1 MNLSDVISPSAA
13 VDPPDL
19 GRHSDTLD
27 SNPAPI
33 LSVNDASSA
42 MEVIVSNGSDKNHAA
57 ATLPLDYVSTTMASA
72 SVSPSSYKDTLL
84 ASVHANDPVVDDII
98 DEDECSKYDYVK
110 DTCPST
116 TKDADPTLPA
126 TSIVHNVPSKAESF
140 GPWMMVERCQRR
152 NNRKVASPLPIPQ
165 PTTVNGSHFNPI
177 FEEDSTIIPDTK
189 ESATYVATVLH
200 PPALSNMTTPS
211 LSKSRVA
218 QARGKDNSLPAQR
231 LAQQRSPRRKQ
242 LIVSIQKLVNVQH
255 LVVASSPK
263 LSSLTSRRSSTLS
276 STRFAR

>member
-98 DEDECSKYDYVK
+98 DEDEV
-110 DTCPST
+110 
-116 TKDADPTLPA
+116 TLLDNDV
-126 TSIVHNVPSKAESF
+126 TRSNEDGLISIQF
-140 GPWMMVERCQRR
+140 
-152 NNRKVASPLPIPQ
+152 
-165 PTTVNGSHFNPI
+165 
-177 FEEDSTIIPDTK
+177 FEW